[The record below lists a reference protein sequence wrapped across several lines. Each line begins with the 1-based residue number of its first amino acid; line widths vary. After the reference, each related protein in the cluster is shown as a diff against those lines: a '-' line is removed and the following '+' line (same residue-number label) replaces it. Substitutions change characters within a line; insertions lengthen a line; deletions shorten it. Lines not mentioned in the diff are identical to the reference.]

1 MVKQRMDLLELLR
14 KRGMD
19 GDVDLLREALRVLV
33 DGIMDAE
40 VSAQIGAEH
49 GERSPERVTYRN
61 GYRNGY
67 RNRTWDTR
75 VGTTELNINGVA
87 HSQAAGRQLLPQP
100 AGTTAAQRAG
110 SAVGD
115 PAGLPFGRLRT
126 GVEGVSTRRVDD
138 LIKALGCDG
147 ISSSQVSRICE
158 QLDEVVESFLG
169 RPLDGGPYPYVWL
182 DGLTQKVREGG
193 RIVNVCVVV
202 ATGVNAEG
210 QREILGLDVGAS
222 QDGAFWLA
230 FLRSLTARGL
240 SGVELVT
247 SDARQGLKNAIA
259 AMFAGASWQRCRTH
273 FMANLL
279 TRVPKRALL
288 SLSKGWCGYPGPSSH
303 GAHHLPA
310 TVSRRGPRPA
320 GPSSG
325 TTSGALSPGG
335 RTAGGRRAGP
345 PGLHGLPSGPL
356 AEAVVQ
362 QPAGTAEPGDPSPQS
377 LPPKGDVVGIFPNRL
392 SAPRPPDA
400 ALAEQHD
407 EWAEARRY
415 LTIPNAAGNE
425 ALPTPNMLDAAA

>member
-40 VSAQIGAEH
+40 VSAQIGAQH

-61 GYRNGY
+61 GYRN
-67 RNRTWDTR
+67 RTWDTR
-75 VGTTELNINGVA
+75 VGTMELHIPKLREGSYFPSLLEPRRRSEKALLAVIQ
-87 HSQAAGRQLLPQP
+87 QAY
-100 AGTTAAQRAG
+100 
-110 SAVGD
+110 
-115 PAGLPFGRLRT
+115 
-126 GVEGVSTRRVDD
+126 VEGVSTRRVDD

-210 QREILGLDVGAS
+210 QREILGMDVGAS
-222 QDGAFWLA
+222 EDGAFWLA

-247 SDARQGLKNAIA
+247 SDAHQGLKNAIA
-259 AMFAGASWQRCRTH
+259 AVFDRRQLVLLVTTTIFAGRYGVIIRYGGTVDYRPTNQAIEAETYGRQDTGNGSGQGWDERAFSAQVAEWAIAVAGETGASVAH
-273 FMANLL
+273 SAG
-279 TRVPKRALL
+279 
-288 SLSKGWCGYPGPSSH
+288 SL
-303 GAHHLPA
+303 
-310 TVSRRGPRPA
+310 RRGV
-320 GPSSG
+320 
-325 TTSGALSPGG
+325 GG
-335 RTAGGRRAGP
+335 
-345 PGLHGLPSGPL
+345 
-356 AEAVVQ
+356 
-362 QPAGTAEPGDPSPQS
+362 
-377 LPPKGDVVGIFPNRL
+377 
-392 SAPRPPDA
+392 
-400 ALAEQHD
+400 
-407 EWAEARRY
+407 
-415 LTIPNAAGNE
+415 
-425 ALPTPNMLDAAA
+425 

>member
-40 VSAQIGAEH
+40 VSAQIGARH

-61 GYRNGY
+61 GYRN
-67 RNRTWDTR
+67 RTWDTR
-75 VGTTELNINGVA
+75 VGTMELHIPKLREGSYFPSLLEPRRRSEKALLAVIQ
-87 HSQAAGRQLLPQP
+87 QAY
-100 AGTTAAQRAG
+100 
-110 SAVGD
+110 
-115 PAGLPFGRLRT
+115 
-126 GVEGVSTRRVDD
+126 VEGVSTRRVDD

-182 DGLTQKVREGG
+182 DGLTQQVREGG

-202 ATGVNAEG
+202 ATGVNADG
-210 QREILGLDVGAS
+210 QREILGLDVGTS
-222 QDGAFWLA
+222 EDGAFWLA

-247 SDARQGLKNAIA
+247 SDAHQGLKNAIA
-259 AMFAGASWQRCRTH
+259 AVFTGASWQRCRTH

-279 TRVPKRALL
+279 TRVPNLAWPPRTF
-288 SLSKGWCGYPGPSSH
+288 SH

-310 TVSRRGPRPA
+310 TVSRRGPRPI
-320 GPSSG
+320 GPSGG
-325 TTSGALSPGG
+325 TTPGALCPGG
-335 RTAGGRRAGP
+335 RAAGGCCAGH
-345 PGLHGLPSGPL
+345 PGLHGLHGLPGGPL

-362 QPAGTAEPGDPSPQS
+362 QPAGTAEPRDKAPES
-377 LPPKGDVVGIFPNRL
+377 LPPKGDVVGIFPNRQ
-392 SAPRPPDA
+392 SARRLVGA
-400 ALAEQHD
+400 VLAEQHD
-407 EWAEARRY
+407 EWAEARR
-415 LTIPNAAGNE
+415 LIDDN
-425 ALPTPNMLDAAA
+425 